1 MKKNI
6 DVAIRKAI
14 FESINEL
21 SLYHSSY
28 ANFNKFNHKKYLSS
42 GAGSQTFGWGTYLTD
57 SYPIAKDYAEKFIL
71 LKFNEFVVNAKPE
84 EYVGNNVR
92 YNEELIKE
100 AAKMYKQIVRFDI
113 SFNPDKRWSKNSFNS
128 LLKTDEKATENYDS
142 ALKEYEQ
149 AIQMAK
155 SWAENVLKTEFNL
168 EAFKANYPKNSIL
181 KFSKQEYINNVN
193 RQNTIYQLV
202 KEIINNIWDDADK
215 HVRKESYIYE
225 VEIPDDNGLNYIDWN
240 NKVQNEIIEKI
251 TNTLSKISER
261 FGGGYKTMSKWRE
274 FLSYC
279 NNTPKGEDIHDEL
292 GKLVGVE
299 TSIGNHNKAISLFL
313 MQCGI
318 DGIKYKAGTIYGLP
332 KDADE
337 NSYNYVI
344 FDANKVK
351 ITSKNLFIDNF

>member
-1 MKKNI
+1 MKNLDRIIKI
-6 DVAIRKAI
+6 AIN
-14 FESINEL
+14 ESINEL
-21 SLYHSSY
+21 DLYHASY
-28 ANFNKFNHKKYLSS
+28 NSFNRFNHRKYLSS

-57 SYPIAKDYAEKFIL
+57 SYPIAKNYAEKFIL
-71 LKFNEFVVNAKPE
+71 LKFNEFIVKAEPE
-84 EYVGNNVR
+84 KYIENNGS
-92 YNEELIKE
+92 YDEELIKE
-100 AAKMYKQIVRFDI
+100 AAKTYKQIVRFDI
-113 SFNPDKRWSKNSFNS
+113 SFRPDGRWNKNSFDS
-128 LLKTDEKATENYDS
+128 LLKTNEKASEKYDN

-155 SWAENVLKTEFNL
+155 SWAEDVLKKEFDI
-168 EAFKANYPKNSIL
+168 ESFKANYPKNSIL

-274 FLSYC
+274 FLSHC

-299 TSIGNHNKAISLFL
+299 TSIGHHDKAISLFL

-318 DGIKYKAGTIYGLP
+318 DGFKYKAGTIYGLP
-332 KDADE
+332 DGADE
-337 NSYNYVI
+337 NSLNYVI
-344 FDANKVK
+344 FDASK
-351 ITSKNLFIDNF
+351 IKINSRNLFEDDF